1 MKVAVV
7 GLWHLGLVTAGCLA
21 KGGHSVVAFDSVP
34 ETIGYLQK
42 GRTPI
47 SEPGLD
53 DLLRAGVDAGKLEF
67 TAEMASI
74 SQAEVVWVTYDTPVD
89 NQDIADVA
97 YVESEIVNLL
107 PHLQQNALLIVSS
120 QLPVGTLKK
129 LQVECDETYPEKH
142 ITCACIPENLRLGKA
157 IDIFLQP
164 DRVIVGLDNP
174 QHKSTIE
181 SLLKPFSDHL
191 IWMTVVSAEMTKH
204 AINAFL
210 AISVTFI
217 NEISTLCETVGAD
230 ARQVEQGLKS
240 EERIG
245 PKAYLRPG
253 AAIGGG
259 TLMRDIQY
267 LKQLGT
273 QTARKTFLLSAIED
287 SNRYHT
293 EWSCRKLRSLLAELR
308 GKKVAMLGLTYK
320 AGTDTLRRS
329 TAIETCQ
336 WLHAQGTEVNAYDPT
351 ISALP
356 DDLATIINIKTS
368 IDDALQQA
376 DAVVIATEWPQF
388 RDLHADQFI
397 QHLKQTF
404 VVDPGGYV
412 AKNIAGDARIQYYSV
427 GVPT

>member
-1 MKVAVV
+1 
-7 GLWHLGLVTAGCLA
+7 
-21 KGGHSVVAFDSVP
+21 
-34 ETIGYLQK
+34 
-42 GRTPI
+42 
-47 SEPGLD
+47 
-53 DLLRAGVDAGKLEF
+53 
-67 TAEMASI
+67 
-74 SQAEVVWVTYDTPVD
+74 
-89 NQDIADVA
+89 
-97 YVESEIVNLL
+97 
-107 PHLQQNALLIVSS
+107 
-120 QLPVGTLKK
+120 VGTLKK
-129 LQVECDETYPEKH
+129 LQAECDETYPEKH

-164 DRVIVGLDNP
+164 DRVIVGLDNS

-181 SLLKPFSDHL
+181 SLLKPFSDRL

-273 QTARKTFLLSAIED
+273 QTERKTFLLSAIED